1 VVLAATAA
9 IGLLTYLLLDTP
21 WTRMREQQ
29 RPRFISVRILYLNTL
44 ILAGFWLAVMF
55 AFSAADPSLT
65 TNVSQR
71 LPELLDMATARDYA
85 AVVQL
90 KHVTAA
96 QAAPGAAVSTWFD
109 VFLHGI
115 ISAVTVNLILYGLVV
130 ARRRMRVHGR
140 GTAPS
145 GCATTPTSACSSME
159 NAAPSADPI
168 ARRLSRW
175 RSTVGGD
182 DLAAWSAVAA
192 LTLYVTIALAGGG
205 GRTLTVTYPLG
216 CLVVALFAYVRSPAT
231 YVGFVFWCWLLS
243 PFCGACSTCASAIT
257 RRACCSWD
265 RCS

>member
-1 VVLAATAA
+1 MRRSRHSLAWRARRAIESATASRPMIRRTGPAWAFGALGLAGELSFAPVVLAATAA
-9 IGLLTYLLLDTP
+9 IGLFTYLLLDTP

-85 AVVQL
+85 AVVHL

-96 QAAPGAAVSTWFD
+96 QAAPGVAVSTWFD

-130 ARRRMRVHGR
+130 ARRRMRVHGT
-140 GTAPS
+140 GTRTQRLRYDAHV
-145 GCATTPTSACSSME
+145 GLFVDGERSS
-159 NAAPSADPI
+159 I
-168 ARRLSRW
+168 R
-175 RSTVGGD
+175 
-182 DLAAWSAVAA
+182 
-192 LTLYVTIALAGGG
+192 
-205 GRTLTVTYPLG
+205 
-216 CLVVALFAYVRSPAT
+216 
-231 YVGFVFWCWLLS
+231 
-243 PFCGACSTCASAIT
+243 
-257 RRACCSWD
+257 
-265 RCS
+265 